1 MPGCEP
7 TAQELIADGK
17 SLMPAFNR
25 QARGGRAA
33 ARPESRSVKHKAKQQ
48 KLGDNVPDSVTLE
61 VGGRTMVI
69 ETGELAKQANGSAV
83 VRYGDQNVVLCAATA
98 SAKPREG
105 IDWFPLTCDFEEK
118 MFAAGKIPG
127 GFIKR
132 EGRPTEH
139 AVLSSRQIDRPIR
152 PLFPDGFRNDVQI
165 VATVLSI
172 DPELD
177 ADVLGVCAAGAALAL
192 SDIPFDKTVAA
203 VRVGRDESGK
213 FIANPTLP
221 QYETGG
227 MDIIVAGTSDAV
239 MMVEGG
245 GNEIDE
251 EDFLGAVEFAHGEIK
266 RIVKAI
272 DQLVKKNGKAKREY
286 PVQKINSDLEKW
298 VRKNF
303 GKDVA
308 KAMRIVEK
316 GEREEAFARLSVD
329 EALARCNGKKDADI
343 KALLEDSSASKEF
356 GKIVKT
362 MEEDELRTMVVDE
375 KIRPDGRKADQIR
388 PIWSK
393 VHYVPRV
400 HGSGV
405 FTRGQTQVFTAATL
419 GSSSDAQ
426 RLDGIVALENKRYM
440 HFYDFPPFS
449 VGETRPMRGPGRRE
463 IGHGALAER
472 ALLPVLP
479 PKEEFPYTIRL
490 MSEVLESNGSSSMAS
505 VCGSTL
511 ALMDAGVPIKDH
523 VAGVAMGLILK
534 GDKYAVLTDIQGLE
548 DALGEMDFKVAGT
561 KKGITAIQMDIK
573 VQGVTLKIMREA
585 MEQAKKSRYFIIDK
599 LAETIAA
606 PRTELSKYAP
616 RMIVIK
622 IDPAKIKDV
631 IGPGGKVINKIIAD
645 TGVTKIDIEDDG
657 SVFITSLDGESGDKA
672 RQIVENLTKEIV
684 VGETY
689 LGTVTRVIPIGA
701 FVQILPGKE
710 GLVHISQLA
719 PQRVERV
726 EDVVNVGD
734 EITVKVMEVDSQGR
748 LNLSRKA
755 VLGSTNGS
763 GDQGRR
769 PPRETPES
777 RDTSPTPRDLADAPG
792 APPMRRRRRPQGR
805 REGTD

>member
-1 MPGCEP
+1 V
-7 TAQELIADGK
+7 
-17 SLMPAFNR
+17 
-25 QARGGRAA
+25 
-33 ARPESRSVKHKAKQQ
+33 PE
-48 KLGDNVPDSVTLE
+48 SVTLT
-61 VGGRTMVI
+61 VGGRTMII
-69 ETGELAKQANGSAV
+69 ETGELAKQANGSAL
-83 VRYGDQNVVLCAATA
+83 VRYGDQNVVLCAVTA
-98 SAKPREG
+98 SEKPREG

-118 MFAAGKIPG
+118 MYAAGKIPG
-127 GFIKR
+127 GYIKR
-132 EGRPTEH
+132 EGRPPEH

-203 VRVGRDESGK
+203 VRVGRDENGEYVS
-213 FIANPTLP
+213 NPTLP

-227 MDIIVAGTSDAV
+227 MDIVIAGTADAV

-245 GNEIDE
+245 CKEIGE
-251 EDFLGAVEFAHGEIK
+251 EDFLGAIEFAHAEIRK
-266 RIVKAI
+266 IVAAI
-272 DQLVKKNGKAKREY
+272 DELARKAGKAKREY
-286 PVQKINSDLEKW
+286 PVSTVNADLDAW
-298 VRKNF
+298 VRKAF
-303 GKDVA
+303 HADVA

-316 GEREEAFARLSVD
+316 QEREEAFGKLSIEEAR
-329 EALARCNGKKDADI
+329 ARATTSGNENVKV
-343 KALLEDSSASKEF
+343 LLEDSGTAKEVH
-356 GKIVKT
+356 KIFKA

-375 KIRPDGRKADQIR
+375 KIRPDGRKPDEIR
-388 PIWSK
+388 PIWCK

-400 HGSGV
+400 HGSGI

-419 GSSSDAQ
+419 GSKSDAQ

-440 HFYDFPPFS
+440 HFYNFPPYS

-479 PKEEFPYTIRL
+479 PQDEFPYTMRL

-511 ALMDAGVPIKDH
+511 ALMDAGVPIRDH

-573 VQGVTLKIMREA
+573 VQGVTIEIMREA
-585 MEQAKKSRYFIIDK
+585 MEAARKSRYFIIDK
-599 LAETIAA
+599 LVEAIAE
-606 PRTELSKYAP
+606 PREELSKYAP

-631 IGPGGKVINKIIAD
+631 IGPGGKIINKIIAD
-645 TGVTKIDIEDDG
+645 TGVEKIDIEDDG
-657 SVFITSLDGESGDKA
+657 TVFITSLDGESGDKA
-672 RQIVENLTKEIV
+672 KQIVENITKDVV

-689 LGTVTRVIPIGA
+689 LGTVTRVINIGA

-719 PQRVERV
+719 PQRVEKV
-726 EDVVNVGD
+726 EDVVKVGD
-734 EITVKVMEVDSQGR
+734 EIMVKVMEIDNQGR
-748 LNLSRKA
+748 INLSRKA
-755 VLGSTNGS
+755 LLGGVSSNGDS
-763 GDQGRR
+763 GHGHRDRR
-769 PPRETPES
+769 PRESHEP
-777 RDTSPTPRDLADAPG
+777 AG
-792 APPMRRRRRPQGR
+792 APSGLPTRRRRRPQGR
-805 REGTD
+805 NEE